1 MSEQLTT
8 VQEEGRVFRVLR
20 SRHASWWLALT
31 SFLESS
37 VLPIV
42 LEPFL
47 VAVTLAH
54 PARWRWYAFVASAA
68 SVAGGLAGYLLGVLF
83 FDLIVERMIVV
94 YNLEGAFV
102 RTTELFNGNTFW
114 VVLFGAFTP
123 IPYKIFALAGGVLR
137 VDLFLFVLAT
147 VVGRAARFY
156 LVGYITYRF
165 GEHALRLFSR
175 RFSYVTAALTAV
187 VVLYVAY
194 TLLR

>member
-1 MSEQLTT
+1 MHETAE
-8 VQEEGRVFRVLR
+8 VPEEGRALRALR
-20 SRHASWWLALT
+20 SRHAGWWLALT

-47 VAVTLAH
+47 VAVTLAR
-54 PARWRWYAFVASAA
+54 PAQWRWYAFVASAA
-68 SVAGGLAGYLLGVLF
+68 SVAGGIMGYLLGVLF
-83 FDLIVERMIVV
+83 FDLIVEHLLAA
-94 YNLEGAFV
+94 YNLENAFA
-102 RTTELFNGNTFW
+102 RTTALFNGNTFW

-137 VDLFLFVLAT
+137 VDFFLFVLAT
-147 VVGRAARFY
+147 AVGRSARFY
-156 LVGYITYRF
+156 LVSYITHRF

-175 RFSYVTAALTAV
+175 RFSYLTAVLVAV